1 MAAACLHRAG
11 DLLCQPHGLLAP
23 ALGLAWPAAAAS
35 NRVRLAAAAA
45 ATSRG
50 PLPADVQLADAVFH
64 CPADGAALR
73 PSRRRSTPGGWL
85 DERPLVAAL
94 AAAASDPEG
103 SDDCL
108 LGWAGVR
115 TNHVGDER
123 SGVSL
128 ARWTKLL
135 DVCRAADLSLPAG
148 PQLLRLACLRAAEAG
163 AGSPTATRYHLLRFY
178 AALDE
183 RLPVLTEAARW
194 VSRPQSS

>member
-35 NRVRLAAAAA
+35 NRVRLAAATDAA
-45 ATSRG
+45 SRG
-50 PLPADVQLADAVFH
+50 PLLADVQLAAAIFH
-64 CPADGAALR
+64 CPADGAPLR

-85 DERPLVAAL
+85 DGPPLAAAL
-94 AAAASDPEG
+94 AASHAEG
-103 SDDCL
+103 SDNCL

-128 ARWTKLL
+128 ARWAKLL

-163 AGSPTATRYHLLRFY
+163 AGSPAATRHHLLRFY

-183 RLPVLTEAARW
+183 RLPVLTEAARK
-194 VSRPQSS
+194 VSPQPS